1 MAKESDVSF
10 AKESTDVS
18 FEEGLGGR
26 DAYKIGAPARA
37 VPFTRHSLV

>member
-18 FEEGLGGR
+18 FVEGVGGR
-26 DAYKIGAPARA
+26 DAFENLRPCTSSAIH
-37 VPFTRHSLV
+37 TS